1 MGLPLFVAPVET
13 DLPPKDAPKRDVLSP
28 SRSAIR
34 RSTQTETRERRN
46 PNRRAAVRI
55 LSIPP
60 HTQIS
65 TATMRRQ
72 SPWAT
77 GDFNMDPDRPHS
89 GEMFSRPV
97 REALRDVTSRPRRN
111 RLEEQMSSI
120 FGGTWHNIGPLPPRR
135 EEEGAQDGDLEWWNS
150 DLRSRARRARV
161 VAPDNPRR
169 NRSPHRHRS
178 YHNGNRSPPLR
189 PTLDGPE
196 RLQSESATS
205 NDETAQPL
213 AFSPYRSLRRN
224 QSRVFRALLSRH
236 SPANGRPAPRPLP
249 VDGLGDRERS
259 LSPEVWDTL
268 LSTLTPDPQPPSA
281 GSSFASA
288 AASQNA
294 GPSNAPPS
302 APDLPDETMDHAC
315 ESGHENSDD
324 DDTFYGYPGYR
335 SIDQQVR
342 RQRLN
347 QPVPD
352 YNLDGPSDAPHSQR
366 PEPSELPRPGH
377 SPGGF
382 LINNYSLLLNNG
394 WTGRLS
400 HAGSEDER
408 GADRLRPNREGS
420 AGSGP
425 GTHTGDEEWLGMQRI
440 VRSLAA
446 REDIPDEWWA
456 EAGLNRTL
464 PQNESNE

>member
-13 DLPPKDAPKRDVLSP
+13 DLPSKDAPKRDILSP

-34 RSTQTETRERRN
+34 RSAQIETRERRN

-55 LSIPP
+55 LA
-60 HTQIS
+60 IS
-65 TATMRRQ
+65 PNAHISAATMRRQ
-72 SPWAT
+72 PPWAI
-77 GDFNMDPDRPHS
+77 GDANMDPERPRS
-89 GEMFSRPV
+89 EEPLSRPA
-97 REALRDVTSRPRRN
+97 REALRDVTTRADRPRRD

-120 FGGTWHNIGPLPPRR
+120 FGGTWRNIGSIPPRR
-135 EEEGAQDGDLEWWNS
+135 EEQGGPEGEEFGWWS
-150 DLRSRARRARV
+150 PDLRPRARRARV
-161 VAPDNPRR
+161 VAPDSPRR
-169 NRSPHRHRS
+169 NRSPHGRRS
-178 YHNGNRSPPLR
+178 YYIGNRSPPFR
-189 PTLDGPE
+189 PALDGPS

-205 NDETAQPL
+205 NDETAQPP
-213 AFSPYRSLRRN
+213 AFAPFGPLRRN
-224 QSRVFRALLSRH
+224 QSRVFRALLSRR
-236 SPANGRPAPRPLP
+236 SLANSRTLPRPLP
-249 VDGLGDRERS
+249 VDGLGDRDRS

-288 AASQNA
+288 AASQSA

-302 APDLPDETMDHAC
+302 APDLADETMDLAC

-324 DDTFYGYPGYR
+324 EDAYYGYPGYH
-335 SIDQQVR
+335 SIGRQVR
-342 RQRLN
+342 SQLPH

-352 YNLDGPSDAPHSQR
+352 YNLDGPSDGPHAR
-366 PEPSELPRPGH
+366 RLEPSG
-377 SPGGF
+377 SS
-382 LINNYSLLLNNG
+382 NYPLLLSNG

-408 GADRLRPNREGS
+408 GVDRLRPNREGS

-425 GTHTGDEEWLGMQRI
+425 GAHTGDEEWVGMQRI

-464 PQNESNE
+464 PQDESN